1 MRIRGATE
9 ADLPEILEIYNEV
22 IANSTAIYSEQPVPL
37 EDRVNWFR
45 TRREQQYPV
54 LVATDAS
61 GVIGF
66 ASFGDFRAWPC
77 YRFTVEHSVHVRA
90 DQRSRGI
97 GRALIEALLP
107 EASRLGKH
115 VLIAGIDAGNI
126 ASLALHRRLGFEQVA
141 HFREVGRKFDRWLDL
156 VFMQRLLDSSVSPQ
170 AT

>member
-1 MRIRGATE
+1 MQIRSATE
-9 ADLPEILEIYNEV
+9 ANLPESLQIYNEV
-22 IANSTAIYSEQPVPL
+22 IANSTAIYSEQPVSL

-66 ASFGDFRAWPC
+66 SSFGDFRAWPC

-97 GRALIEALLP
+97 GCADRSATPRSVALRQAC
-107 EASRLGKH
+107 S
-115 VLIAGIDAGNI
+115 
-126 ASLALHRRLGFEQVA
+126 HRR
-141 HFREVGRKFDRWLDL
+141 DR
-156 VFMQRLLDSSVSPQ
+156 RR
-170 AT
+170 

>member
-37 EDRVNWFR
+37 EDRVNWF

-61 GVIGF
+61 GVIGLS
-66 ASFGDFRAWPC
+66 SFGDFRAWPC
-77 YRFTVEHSVHVRA
+77 YRFTVEHSVHVRP

-107 EASRLGKH
+107 EASLLGKH